1 MLELSYQ
8 KWAIWKRTFNFVW
21 DITSGKVENKKKDLA
36 ESELMEMWENDGV
49 CLGQGFLINACIK
62 SNNIG
67 KNREE
72 DWSKMEQ
79 WKKE

>member
-8 KWAIWKRTFNFVW
+8 KWAIWKTMLNFVW
-21 DITSGKVENKKKDLA
+21 DITSRKVEKKKKDLA

-49 CLGQGFLINACIK
+49 HLLQGFLINACIK
-62 SNNIG
+62 SNNSG
-67 KNREE
+67 KNKEE
-72 DWSKMEQ
+72 DWSKTEQ